1 MYKGVNLKLATQ
13 RDLSK
18 VLNLPIVLVSF
29 EKNLSEEQERIAGLF
44 AFAENYNL
52 HDLLSLLESIY
63 P

>member
-29 EKNLSEEQERIAGLF
+29 EKNLSEEQERVLQD
-44 AFAENYNL
+44 Y
-52 HDLLSLLESIY
+52 LLLLKITIFMIYSLY
-63 P
+63 